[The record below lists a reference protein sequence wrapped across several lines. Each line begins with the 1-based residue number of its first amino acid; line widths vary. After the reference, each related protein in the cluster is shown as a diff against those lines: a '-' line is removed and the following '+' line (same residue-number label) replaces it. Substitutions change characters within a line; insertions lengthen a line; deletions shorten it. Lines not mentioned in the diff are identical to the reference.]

1 MAAIQANGITI
12 EYDIH
17 GPDDGEPLLL
27 VMGLGAQLTAWPI
40 DFVDALVE
48 RSFRVVRFDN
58 RDIGL
63 STKIDAPAPTRRQ
76 TIMSAMSR
84 RFAKEA
90 AYTLDDMAADAA
102 GLLDGL
108 GIERAHVVGASM
120 GGMISQ
126 TLAINHPGKVATL
139 TSIMSN
145 TSDRRHG
152 RVSAGLLR
160 RISKLLTDDPAL
172 AVDRGVEISRLT
184 SGPHF
189 DEALARAEGKA
200 AFERCY
206 EPAGMSRQVMA
217 ISASPDRTDALGAV
231 TAPTLVI
238 HGLVDRLVKPSGG
251 IATAKAVAGSRLVMY
266 PDMAHDL
273 PRPRWPEILE
283 EIELNT
289 RRAPVLQT
297 RVA

>member
-1 MAAIQANGITI
+1 MAAVQANGITI
-12 EYDIH
+12 EHDVH

-27 VMGLGAQLTAWPI
+27 VMGLGGQLIAWPI
-40 DFVDALVE
+40 EFVDALVQ
-48 RSFRVVRFDN
+48 RGFRVVRFDN

-63 STKIDAPAPTRRQ
+63 STKIDAPVPTRRQ

-84 RFAKEA
+84 RFAKDA

-102 GLLDGL
+102 ALLDGL

-126 TLAINHPGKVATL
+126 ALAIRHPDKVATL

-145 TSDRRHG
+145 TGDRRHG

-160 RISKLLTDDPAL
+160 RMSKLMTDDPAL
-172 AVDRGVEISRLT
+172 AVDNGVEIGRLT

-189 DEALARAEGKA
+189 DEAIVRAQAKA

-206 EPAGMSRQVMA
+206 DPAGVSRQAMA
-217 ISASPDRTDALGAV
+217 ISASPDRTDALRSV

-238 HGLVDRLVKPSGG
+238 HGLMDRLVKPSGG
-251 IATAKAVAGSRLVMY
+251 VTTAKAVAGSRLVMY
-266 PDMAHDL
+266 ADMAHDL
-273 PRPRWPEILE
+273 PRPRWPEIFD
-283 EIELNT
+283 EIELNA
-289 RRAPVLQT
+289 RRAPVVWS
-297 RVA
+297 RAA